1 MRRKTYAYNSVII
14 GLLCGLWA
22 GAKFDSLA
30 AAIAAFAVV
39 TVICFVRI
47 RALENILY
55 SGAEKLTDAAVSAIE
70 RRVEEKKKTSQEE
83 KDGE

>member
-22 GAKFDSLA
+22 EAKFDSLA
-30 AAIAAFAVV
+30 VAIAAFALVAV
-39 TVICFVRI
+39 AGFVRI
-47 RALENILY
+47 RALENALY

-70 RRVEEKKKTSQEE
+70 RRVEENNKASPDE
-83 KDGE
+83 KE

>member
-14 GLLCGLWA
+14 GLLFGLWA

-39 TVICFVRI
+39 TVIGFVLI
-47 RALENILY
+47 RALENVLY

-70 RRVEEKKKTSQEE
+70 RKVEEKKKASREE
-83 KDGE
+83 EE